1 VPGFLHYSV
10 FHQRA
15 ACYRSSMPELEAASD
30 IVNNEQ
36 RERPATNR
44 PALGSCAGAR
54 YGNQPVEPSL
64 CGGAAD
70 MPGHLG
76 RTTSRNL
83 LDGQA
88 RPLRYPAEAMS
99 YQGYRAS

>member
-1 VPGFLHYSV
+1 
-10 FHQRA
+10 
-15 ACYRSSMPELEAASD
+15 MPEFDAASD
-30 IVNNEQ
+30 IVNNQQ

-44 PALGSCAGAR
+44 PALGSCADAR

-64 CGGAAD
+64 FGGAAD
-70 MPGHLG
+70 MPRHLG

-83 LDGQA
+83 LDGQT